1 MHDPREPHQDGNET
15 QLTIVLPV
23 RPGQSEAWRRLI
35 QELQQSRR
43 EDFDAAYRRWG
54 VRSLTIWL
62 APSRPGD
69 LVVAQVKL
77 AEDLAD
83 AEEQLARSREPFDQW
98 ITERARE
105 LHGVDLSNGV
115 ARYRAELIGV
125 WPEQTTPE
133 ES

>member
-1 MHDPREPHQDGNET
+1 MQHPREPHQDGNEA
-15 QLTIVLPV
+15 QLTIVVPV

-43 EDFDAAYRRWG
+43 EDFDEAYRRWG
-54 VRSLTIWL
+54 VRSLRIWL

-69 LVVAQVKL
+69 LVVAQLEL

-83 AEEQLARSREPFDQW
+83 AEEQFARSREPFDQW

-105 LHGVDLSNGV
+105 LHAVELRNGV
-115 ARYRAELIGV
+115 TRYRAELIAV
-125 WPEQTTPE
+125 WPA
-133 ES
+133 